1 MQSRRDWF
9 KSSIGIGGL
18 MLTPSILTA
27 EEIKKYNP
35 RSKSSIVKLSSNENP
50 YGPSERVLNAIKN
63 SFNDACR
70 YPYEFIQELQKTL
83 AKKHDVPIESIVIT
97 GGSNEALRITG
108 LAISNKGGNIV
119 AGQPTYLALMN
130 YAEAW
135 GAEIKWVPVDSDKG
149 YNLKKIRESI
159 DKETNMVFIANPNN
173 PTGTLLNAN
182 SLANFCEDIS
192 KQTLVFCDEAYYDY
206 INEKDYPSMDY
217 LVRKGENVIISRTF
231 SKVYG
236 MAGLRIGYLVLK
248 PKLADDLFGKY
259 SPYGRPNIMA
269 QTNVL
274 AVAAASEAL
283 KDTDF
288 YKFSLKKANEEKDK
302 IYKLL
307 DYLDLKYVKSSTNFV
322 FFESK
327 KHIDKLSAEMLEK
340 GVRVGR
346 PFPPFYDWCR
356 ISTGTSEEVDI
367 FIESMLEV
375 YS

>member
-149 YNLKKIRESI
+149 YNLKKIRQSI

-173 PTGTLLNAN
+173 PTGTLLKAN
-182 SLANFCEDIS
+182 SLADFCEDIS

-327 KHIDKLSAEMLEK
+327 KHIDKLTAEMLEK
-340 GVRVGR
+340 GVRIGR

-356 ISTGTSEEVDI
+356 ISTGTSQEVDI

>member
-149 YNLKKIRESI
+149 YDLKKIRESI

-182 SLANFCEDIS
+182 SLADFCEDIS

-206 INEKDYPSMDY
+206 VNEKDYPSMDY

-236 MAGLRIGYLVLK
+236 MAGLRIGYLVLR
-248 PKLADDLFGKY
+248 PGLADDLFGKY

-367 FIESMLEV
+367 FIDSMLEI

>member
-83 AKKHDVPIESIVIT
+83 AKKHDVPVESIVIT

-149 YNLKKIRESI
+149 YDLKKIRESI

-182 SLANFCEDIS
+182 SLADFCEDIS

-327 KHIDKLSAEMLEK
+327 KHIDKLTAEMLEK
-340 GVRVGR
+340 GVRIGR

>member
-83 AKKHDVPIESIVIT
+83 AKKHDVPVESIVIT

-149 YNLKKIRESI
+149 YDLKKIRESI

-356 ISTGTSEEVDI
+356 ISIGTLEETKI
-367 FIESMLEV
+367 FANALENI

>member
-83 AKKHDVPIESIVIT
+83 AKKHDVPVESIVIT

-149 YNLKKIRESI
+149 YDLKKIRESI

-182 SLANFCEDIS
+182 SLADFCEDIS

>member
-149 YNLKKIRESI
+149 YDLKKIRESI

-182 SLANFCEDIS
+182 SLADFCEDIS

-248 PKLADDLFGKY
+248 PELADGLFGKY

-367 FIESMLEV
+367 FIDSMLEV

>member
-18 MLTPSILTA
+18 MSTPSILTA

-83 AKKHDVPIESIVIT
+83 AKKHDVPVESIVIT

-149 YNLKKIRESI
+149 YDLKKIRESI

-182 SLANFCEDIS
+182 SLADFCEDIS

-248 PKLADDLFGKY
+248 PKLADGLFGKY

-327 KHIDKLSAEMLEK
+327 KHIDKLTAEMLEK
-340 GVRVGR
+340 GVRIGR

-367 FIESMLEV
+367 FIESMLEA

>member
-149 YNLKKIRESI
+149 YDLKKIRESI

-236 MAGLRIGYLVLK
+236 MAGLRIGYLVLR

-356 ISTGTSEEVDI
+356 ISTGTSEEVDR
-367 FIESMLEV
+367 FIESMLDV

>member
-149 YNLKKIRESI
+149 YNLKKIRQSI

-173 PTGTLLNAN
+173 PTGTLLKAN
-182 SLANFCEDIS
+182 SLADFCEDIS

-327 KHIDKLSAEMLEK
+327 KHIDQLSAKMLGK

-356 ISTGTSEEVDI
+356 ISTGTSQEVDR

>member
-108 LAISNKGGNIV
+108 LAISNQGGNIV

-149 YNLKKIRESI
+149 YDLKKIRESI

-173 PTGTLLNAN
+173 PTGTLLKAN
-182 SLANFCEDIS
+182 SLADFCEDIS

-327 KHIDKLSAEMLEK
+327 KHIDKLTAEMLEK
-340 GVRVGR
+340 GVRIGR

-356 ISTGTSEEVDI
+356 IRTGTSQEVDI

>member
-149 YNLKKIRESI
+149 YDLKKIRGSI

-182 SLANFCEDIS
+182 SLADFCEDIS

-327 KHIDKLSAEMLEK
+327 KHIDKLTAEMLEK
-340 GVRVGR
+340 GVRIGR

>member
-108 LAISNKGGNIV
+108 LAISNKDGNIV

-135 GAEIKWVPVDSDKG
+135 GAKIKWVPVDSDKG
-149 YNLKKIRESI
+149 YDLKKIRESI

-307 DYLDLKYVKSSTNFV
+307 DYLD
-322 FFESK
+322 
-327 KHIDKLSAEMLEK
+327 
-340 GVRVGR
+340 
-346 PFPPFYDWCR
+346 
-356 ISTGTSEEVDI
+356 
-367 FIESMLEV
+367 
-375 YS
+375 

>member
-18 MLTPSILTA
+18 MLTPSVLTA

-83 AKKHDVPIESIVIT
+83 AKKHDVPIESVVIT

-108 LAISNKGGNIV
+108 LAISNKSGNIV

-149 YNLKKIRESI
+149 YDLKKIRDTI
-159 DKETNMVFIANPNN
+159 DQNTNMVFIANPNN

-182 SLANFCEDIS
+182 LLADFCEDIS
-192 KQTLVFCDEAYYDY
+192 KQTIVFCDEAYYDY

-217 LVRKGENVIISRTF
+217 LVRRGENVIISRTF

-248 PKLADDLFGKY
+248 PELADNLFGKY

-307 DYLDLKYVKSSTNFV
+307 DYLDLKYVRSSTNFV

-340 GVRVGR
+340 GVRIGR
-346 PFPPFYDWCR
+346 PFPPFYNWCR

-367 FIESMLEV
+367 FIKSMLEV

>member
-83 AKKHDVPIESIVIT
+83 ARKHDVPIESIVIT

-149 YNLKKIRESI
+149 YDLKKIRESI

-327 KHIDKLSAEMLEK
+327 KHIDKLTAEMLEK
-340 GVRVGR
+340 GVRIGR

-356 ISTGTSEEVDI
+356 ISTGTSQEVDI

>member
-149 YNLKKIRESI
+149 YDLKKIRESI

-182 SLANFCEDIS
+182 SLADFCEDIS

-206 INEKDYPSMDY
+206 VNEKDYPSMDY

-236 MAGLRIGYLVLK
+236 MAGLRIGYLVLR
-248 PKLADDLFGKY
+248 PGLADDLFGKY

>member
-18 MLTPSILTA
+18 MLTPSILSA

-149 YNLKKIRESI
+149 YNLKKIRQSI

-173 PTGTLLNAN
+173 PTGTLLKAN
-182 SLANFCEDIS
+182 SLADFCEDIS

-356 ISTGTSEEVDI
+356 ISTGTSEEVDR

>member
-149 YNLKKIRESI
+149 YDLKKIRESI

-182 SLANFCEDIS
+182 SLADFCEDIS

-206 INEKDYPSMDY
+206 VNEKDYPSMDY

-236 MAGLRIGYLVLK
+236 MAGLRIGYLVLR
-248 PKLADDLFGKY
+248 PGLADDLFGKY

-307 DYLDLKYVKSSTNFV
+307 DYLDLKYIKSSTNFV

>member
-1 MQSRRDWF
+1 MQSRRNWF

-35 RSKSSIVKLSSNENP
+35 RSISSIVKLSSNENP
-50 YGPSERVLNAIKN
+50 YGPSEKVLNAIKN

-108 LAISNKGGNIV
+108 LAISTKGGNIV

-149 YNLKKIRESI
+149 YDLKKIRESI

-182 SLANFCEDIS
+182 SLADFCEDIS
-192 KQTLVFCDEAYYDY
+192 KQSLVFCDEAYYDY

-283 KDTDF
+283 RDSDF

-307 DYLDLKYVKSSTNFV
+307 DYLNLKYVRSSTNFV

-327 KHIDKLSAEMLEK
+327 KHIDKLSVEMLEK

-356 ISTGTSEEVDI
+356 ISTGTSEEVDR

>member
-18 MLTPSILTA
+18 MLTPSILSA

-149 YNLKKIRESI
+149 YDLKKIRESI

-182 SLANFCEDIS
+182 SLADFCEDIS

-206 INEKDYPSMDY
+206 VNEKDYPSMDY

-236 MAGLRIGYLVLK
+236 MAGLRIGYLVLR
-248 PKLADDLFGKY
+248 PGLADDLFGKY

-307 DYLDLKYVKSSTNFV
+307 DYLDLKYIKSSTNFV

-367 FIESMLEV
+367 FIDSMLEV

>member
-18 MLTPSILTA
+18 MLTPSILSA

-149 YNLKKIRESI
+149 YDLKKIRESI

-182 SLANFCEDIS
+182 SLADFCEDIS

-206 INEKDYPSMDY
+206 VNEKDYPSMDY
-217 LVRKGENVIISRTF
+217 LARKGENVIISRTF

-236 MAGLRIGYLVLK
+236 MAGLRIGYLVLR
-248 PKLADDLFGKY
+248 PGLADDLFGKY

-356 ISTGTSEEVDI
+356 ISTGTSEEVDR

>member
-149 YNLKKIRESI
+149 YDLKKIRYTI
-159 DKETNMVFIANPNN
+159 DQDTNMVFIANPNN
-173 PTGTLLNAN
+173 PTGTLLNGN
-182 SLANFCEDIS
+182 SLADFCEDIS
-192 KQTLVFCDEAYYDY
+192 NQTLVFCDEAYYDY

-236 MAGLRIGYLVLK
+236 MAGLRIGYLVLR
-248 PKLADDLFGKY
+248 PGLADDLFGKY

-356 ISTGTSEEVDI
+356 ISTGTSEEVDR

>member
-18 MLTPSILTA
+18 ILTPSILTA

-35 RSKSSIVKLSSNENP
+35 RLKSSVVKLSSNENP

-63 SFNDACR
+63 SFNDVCR

-119 AGQPTYLALMN
+119 AGQPTYLALMS

-135 GAEIKWVPVDSDKG
+135 GSEIKWVPVDSGKG
-149 YNLKKIRESI
+149 YDLKTIKESI
-159 DKETNMVFIANPNN
+159 DQKTNMVFIANPNN
-173 PTGTLLNAN
+173 PTGTLLNGD
-182 SLANFCEDIS
+182 SLANFCEDVS
-192 KQTLVFCDEAYYDY
+192 KKTLVFCDEAYYDY

-217 LVRKGENVIISRTF
+217 LVRKGNNVIISRTF

-248 PKLADDLFGKY
+248 PELADDLFGKY

-283 KDTDF
+283 KDNDF

-307 DYLDLKYVKSSTNFV
+307 DYLDLKYVRSSTNFV

-327 KHIDKLSAEMLEK
+327 QHIDKLSAEMLKK
-340 GVRVGR
+340 GVRIGR

-356 ISTGTSEEVDI
+356 ISTGTSEEVNK
-367 FIESMLEV
+367 FINSMLEI

>member
-1 MQSRRDWF
+1 MQSRREWF

-18 MLTPSILTA
+18 MLTPSILSA

-35 RSKSSIVKLSSNENP
+35 RPKSSIVKLSSNENP

-70 YPYEFIQELQKTL
+70 YPYEFIQKLQMTL
-83 AKKHDVPIESIVIT
+83 AKKHNVPIESIVIT

-108 LAISNKGGNIV
+108 LAISDKGGNIV
-119 AGQPTYLALMN
+119 AGQPTYLALMS

-135 GAEIKWVPVDSDKG
+135 GGEIKWVPVDSNKG
-149 YNLKKIRESI
+149 YDLKKIKEAI
-159 DKETNMVFIANPNN
+159 DQETNMVFIANPNN
-173 PTGTLLNAN
+173 PTGTLLNGS
-182 SLANFCEDIS
+182 SLAKFCEDVS

-206 INEKDYPSMDY
+206 INEKYYPSMDY
-217 LVRKGENVIISRTF
+217 LVRRGNNVIISRTF

-236 MAGLRIGYLVLK
+236 LAGLRIGYLVLK
-248 PKLADDLFGKY
+248 PELADQLFGKY
-259 SPYGRPNIMA
+259 SPYGRPKIMA

-283 KDTDF
+283 NDDDF
-288 YKFSLKKANEEKDK
+288 YKFSLKKANEEKTK

-307 DYLDLKYVKSSTNFV
+307 DYLNLKYVESSTNFV

-327 KHIDKLSAEMLEK
+327 MHIDELSKKMLEK
-340 GVRVGR
+340 GVIVGR

-356 ISTGTSEEVDI
+356 ISTGTSEEVDK
-367 FIESMLEV
+367 FINSMLEL

>member
-1 MQSRRDWF
+1 MQSRREWF

-18 MLTPSILTA
+18 MLTPSILSA

-35 RSKSSIVKLSSNENP
+35 RPKSSIVKLSSNENP

-70 YPYEFIQELQKTL
+70 YPYEFIQKLQEKL
-83 AKKHDVPIESIVIT
+83 AKKHNVPIESIVIT
-97 GGSNEALRITG
+97 GGSNEALRVTG
-108 LAISNKGGNIV
+108 LAISDKGGNIV
-119 AGQPTYLALMN
+119 AGQPTYLALMS

-135 GAEIKWVPVDSDKG
+135 GGEIKWVPVDSNKG
-149 YNLKKIRESI
+149 YDLKKIKESI
-159 DKETNMVFIANPNN
+159 DQETNMVFIANPNN
-173 PTGTLLNAN
+173 PTGTLLNGS
-182 SLANFCEDIS
+182 SLAIFCEDVS

-206 INEKDYPSMDY
+206 INESDYPSMDY
-217 LVRKGENVIISRTF
+217 LVRQGENVIISRTF

-236 MAGLRIGYLVLK
+236 LAGLRIGYLVLK
-248 PKLADDLFGKY
+248 PELADQLFGEY
-259 SPYGRPNIMA
+259 SPYGRPKIMA

-283 KDTDF
+283 NDDDF
-288 YKFSLKKANEEKDK
+288 YKFSLKKANEEKTK

-307 DYLDLKYVKSSTNFV
+307 DYLNLKYVESSTNFV

-327 KHIDKLSAEMLEK
+327 MHIDELSKKMLEK
-340 GVRVGR
+340 GVIVGR

-356 ISTGTSEEVDI
+356 ISTGTSEEVDK
-367 FIESMLEV
+367 FINSMLEL

>member
-1 MQSRRDWF
+1 MQSRREWF
-9 KSSIGIGGL
+9 KSSLGIGGL
-18 MLTPSILTA
+18 ILTPSILSA

-35 RSKSSIVKLSSNENP
+35 RPISSIVKLSSNENP

-70 YPYEFIQELQKTL
+70 YPYEFIQKLQKTL
-83 AKKHDVPIESIVIT
+83 AKKHNVPIESIVIT
-97 GGSNEALRITG
+97 GGSNEALRVTG
-108 LAISNKGGNIV
+108 LAISDKGGNIV
-119 AGQPTYLALMN
+119 AGQPTYLALMS

-135 GAEIKWVPVDSDKG
+135 GGEIKWVPVDSNKG
-149 YNLKKIRESI
+149 YDLKKIRESI
-159 DKETNMVFIANPNN
+159 DQETNMVFIANPNN
-173 PTGTLLNAN
+173 PTGTLLNGN
-182 SLANFCEDIS
+182 TLAKFCEDVS

-206 INEKDYPSMDY
+206 INEKYYPSMDY
-217 LVRKGENVIISRTF
+217 LVRQGNNVIISRTF

-236 MAGLRIGYLVLK
+236 LAGLRIGYLVLK
-248 PKLADDLFGKY
+248 PELADQLFGKY
-259 SPYGRPNIMA
+259 SPYGRPKIMA

-283 KDTDF
+283 NDDDF
-288 YKFSLKKANEEKDK
+288 YKFSLKKANEEKSK

-307 DYLDLKYVKSSTNFV
+307 DYLNLKYVESSTNFV

-327 KHIDKLSAEMLEK
+327 MHIDDLSKKMLDK
-340 GVRVGR
+340 GVRIGR

-356 ISTGTSEEVDI
+356 ISTGTSEEVDK
-367 FIESMLEV
+367 FINSMLQI

>member
-149 YNLKKIRESI
+149 YDLKKIRESI

>member
-63 SFNDACR
+63 SINDACR

-149 YNLKKIRESI
+149 YDLKKIRETI
-159 DKETNMVFIANPNN
+159 DQDTNMVFIANPNN

-182 SLANFCEDIS
+182 SLADFCEDIS

-217 LVRKGENVIISRTF
+217 LVRKGENVVISRTF

-248 PKLADDLFGKY
+248 PELADDLFGKY

-340 GVRVGR
+340 GVRIGR

-356 ISTGTSEEVDI
+356 ISTGTSEEVDR